1 MFSKKSLV
9 YGKILTT
16 PHINL
21 RLKHQ
26 PEGLRPEDWY
36 WSRVDMG
43 YNKDFKMYCRFYCK
57 FEQIHCKS
65 FSFHVKNS
73 LLNQL
78 TRTMK
83 VIIVEISFSFQHSNP
98 LWATQKIII
107 LPYSISIIKIKLFI
121 WSTQNNLSMLK
132 FNYACLNWYN
142 QYFLQ
147 YVTSSKILTHSE

>member
-83 VIIVEISFSFQHSNP
+83 VIIVEISLSYSKNHNP
-98 LWATQKIII
+98 A
-107 LPYSISIIKIKLFI
+107 YSISIIKIKLFI